1 MALRQQA
8 QVFLAF
14 TRIGLLGFG
23 GGPSMIPLV
32 HAEVVERYRWMSD
45 AEFSDVLA
53 IGNTLPGPIATK
65 MAGTIGHRVGGLAGA
80 LNAVLAIMLPCI
92 VAMIALLGL
101 YTSHRD
107 ERWIAGMGQGVVPVV
122 MIMMLKLSWDFWQKS
137 RASLGWVV
145 AGGMALGSAVLI
157 YGLGIHPGLVIGALL
172 VAALLRPEPKSSRSA
187 ADQDT
192 ADRSCSETD
201 SSQGDP

>member
-1 MALRQQA
+1 MDWQKQGQL
-8 QVFLAF
+8 VLAF

-45 AEFSDVLA
+45 TEFSDVLA

-65 MAGTIGHRVGGLAGA
+65 MAGTIGHRVGGYAGA
-80 LNAVLAIMLPCI
+80 LGAVLAVTLPCV

-101 YTSHRD
+101 YMSHRD

-122 MIMMLKLSWDFWQKS
+122 MIMMLKLSWDFWEKS
-137 RASLGWVV
+137 RASLGWLV
-145 AGGMALGSAVLI
+145 AGSMALASAGLI

-172 VAALLRPEPKSSRSA
+172 IGALLRPEPASPSKDSNTASNASGEDGPSRSG
-187 ADQDT
+187 
-192 ADRSCSETD
+192 S
-201 SSQGDP
+201 